1 MSIWQKELV
10 SADQRLV
17 SPARIVAVA
26 CLLSVFASLGL
37 TQETILE
44 LPQQWKFKKG
54 DDPQWSGSAFDDK
67 DWEPIR
73 VGKPW
78 DRTYD
83 GYGWYRLKVTIPKD
97 WQGDEVLQL
106 YQHLSLLLGEIDD
119 ADQAWFN
126 GKLVGQTGSLEGEN
140 KRVNWNRSRV
150 YQVPANSVRWGK
162 ENVIAVRVHDQSGR
176 GGLFRGPYQLA
187 ISHWTDLMQLRL
199 GLGRGDGIFP
209 PNKPM
214 EFMVTVQNQAPETI
228 SGKLNWTIQTDEK
241 TDIHHESASVA
252 LVPGKAQQIR
262 CRFLPTRPGFYFAR
276 CVFVGEDGQ
285 VSQRMQLGYA
295 PEKINSPL
303 TREPDFFEFW
313 KQSREALQQVEPRFE
328 VVPQTKSS
336 NPQIQVYEVRM
347 HSLGNVRVAGW
358 YEVPKKPGRYPAV
371 LRVPG
376 YGQNMRPI
384 GRCQDMVVFSFNVRG
399 HGNSQQDVKGKP
411 SNYWIRGLDDK
422 QDYYYRGA
430 YLDCLRAVDF
440 LVSRQEVD
448 PKRIA
453 VIGGSQGGGFSFAT
467 AALDDRIALCAP
479 DIPFMA
485 DFVRYFQTSDW
496 PEMDRW
502 IAADQKRTWPRTLR
516 TLSYFD
522 TMNLA
527 PLIRCP
533 VFMGVGLQDPVCPPA
548 TNFTL
553 YNRVP
558 GKKEYR
564 VYPFAGHRVGPQHP
578 ELVFAWIRK
587 HFGL

>member
-1 MSIWQKELV
+1 MTTRQGQLV
-10 SADQRLV
+10 SADQRAV
-17 SPARIVAVA
+17 SFAVIVAAA
-26 CLLSVFASLGL
+26 CVLALFSSPVRA
-37 TQETILE
+37 QETSFD

-54 DDPQWSGSAFDDK
+54 DVPQWSEAAFDDK
-67 DWEPIR
+67 DWETIR

-83 GYGWYRLKVTIPKD
+83 GYGWYRLKLMVPKA
-97 WQGDEVLQL
+97 WQSNELLQK
-106 YQHLSLLLGEIDD
+106 YQHLNLLLGAIDE

-140 KRVNWNRSRV
+140 RRVNWNRSRV
-150 YQVPANSVRWGK
+150 YQVPAGLVRWGK

-187 ISHWTDLMQLRL
+187 ISNWTDLVQLRL

-209 PNKPM
+209 ADKPM
-214 EFMVTVQNQAPETI
+214 EFTVTVKSQAPETI
-228 SGKLNWTIQTDEK
+228 SGRLDWTIQTDEK
-241 TDIHHESASVA
+241 TDVHHESTNVT
-252 LVPGKAQQIR
+252 LITGKPQRIR
-262 CRFLPTRPGFYFAR
+262 CRFLPTQPGFYFAR
-276 CVFVGEDGQ
+276 CSFVGEDGE

-295 PEKINSPL
+295 PEKIVSPL
-303 TREPDFFEFW
+303 TRAPDFLAFW
-313 KQSREALQQVEPRFE
+313 NRSQEALQQVEPRFE
-328 VVPQTKSS
+328 VIPQTKSS

-347 HSLGNVRVAGW
+347 RSLGNVRVAGW

-399 HGNSQQDVKGKP
+399 HGNSQQDVSGKP

-496 PEMDRW
+496 PEMDQW
-502 IAADQKRTWPRTLR
+502 ITADEKRTWPRTLR

-578 ELVFAWIRK
+578 DLVFAWIRK